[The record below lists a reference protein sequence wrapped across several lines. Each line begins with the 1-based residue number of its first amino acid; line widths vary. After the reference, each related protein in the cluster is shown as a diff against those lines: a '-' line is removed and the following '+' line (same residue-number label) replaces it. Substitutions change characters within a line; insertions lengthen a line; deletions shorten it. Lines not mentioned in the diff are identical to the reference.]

1 MVDSLR
7 SNREE
12 EGEEEIDEAEQGFIM
27 EKVDQEIVIVP
38 SKSPVYDNLSPAG
51 ESVDPTELQLKAL
64 YEGEGVSPPHYD
76 ERLPIDGAES
86 EAGDE
91 EEEIDDFH
99 QQNFVSN
106 DLMFTQARPF
116 NSSENRDTIDL
127 AASRANYQVHHEE
140 EGEEEQRE
148 AEEQF

>member
-12 EGEEEIDEAEQGFIM
+12 GEEEYDEAEQGFMM
-27 EKVDQEIVIVP
+27 EKVDQEIMIVP
-38 SKSPVYDNLSPAG
+38 SKTPVYDNLSPVG
-51 ESVDPTELQLKAL
+51 EPVDGPTDLQLKAL

-86 EAGDE
+86 EGGDE
-91 EEEIDDFH
+91 EDEEEGFH
-99 QQNFVSN
+99 QQNFITN
-106 DLMFTQARPF
+106 DLMFTQGRPF

-127 AASRANYQVHHEE
+127 AASRAEYQGHNEE